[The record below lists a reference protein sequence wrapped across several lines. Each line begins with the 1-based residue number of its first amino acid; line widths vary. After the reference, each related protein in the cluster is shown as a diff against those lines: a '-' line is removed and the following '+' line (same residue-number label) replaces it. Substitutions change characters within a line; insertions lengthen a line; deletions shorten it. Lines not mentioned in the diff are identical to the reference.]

1 MREELHPLE
10 QLLWN
15 CMKSRLVD
23 FVCLGRKRSANSKL
37 VFLNHTQSPAQ
48 HNSLGR
54 HGIKPLPVSPGKWM
68 VLEWDIRA
76 PV

>member
-15 CMKSRLVD
+15 CMNSRLMD

-37 VFLNHTQSPAQ
+37 VFLNH
-48 HNSLGR
+48 R
-54 HGIKPLPVSPGKWM
+54 
-68 VLEWDIRA
+68 VLLSTTA
-76 PV
+76 